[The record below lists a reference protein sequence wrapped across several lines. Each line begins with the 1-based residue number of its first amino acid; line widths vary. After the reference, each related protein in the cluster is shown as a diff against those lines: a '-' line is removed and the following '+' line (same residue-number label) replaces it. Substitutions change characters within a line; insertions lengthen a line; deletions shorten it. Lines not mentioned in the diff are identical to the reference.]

1 MAKYIIEI
9 EDVPSMLEDGF
20 AFYKCVNAPWWYIS
34 DMHINRLKPYEDA
47 ERNTGEWREHIFDG
61 IMGGRPRA
69 LMCTKC
75 NVISMYAS
83 NYCPNCGADMRE
95 VQDERPD

>member
-9 EDVPSMLEDGF
+9 EDVPSMLEDGH
-20 AFYKCVNAPWWYIS
+20 AFYKCVDNPWWYIS
-34 DMHINRLKPYEDA
+34 DMHINRLKPCEDA
-47 ERNTGEWREHIFDG
+47 KRSTGQWREHIFDG

-69 LMCTKC
+69 LMCTHC

-83 NYCPNCGADMRE
+83 NYCPNCGAEMLKME
-95 VQDERPD
+95 GGNG